1 MTVVDARLI
10 IIIIISY
17 LFNVD
22 GSKNFTIKNIYI
34 ALAIPVNDK
43 DGTLIKVNENKK
55 NYK

>member
-1 MTVVDARLI
+1 MDARLI
-10 IIIIISY
+10 IIIIIINY